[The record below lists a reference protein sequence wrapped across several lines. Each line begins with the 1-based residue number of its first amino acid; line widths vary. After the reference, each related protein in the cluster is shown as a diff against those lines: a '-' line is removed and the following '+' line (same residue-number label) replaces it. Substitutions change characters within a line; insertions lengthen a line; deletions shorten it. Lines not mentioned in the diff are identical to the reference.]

1 MTKSLVLASSF
12 LNNKLLQAKLSSF
25 YTNVQSFGNNI
36 LYRGIQNGKR
46 VKQKVEYSPSLY
58 IPSKKITN
66 FTSLDGEYLDQKIFG
81 DIRSARDFI
90 KQFEG
95 VSNAS
100 KIYGQTRFEYAFIAD
115 QHHGMVDYDFD
126 KVLVGVIDIEVG
138 SENGFPNPY
147 QANEPITAIALK
159 YLNGPIY
166 VFGCGDYETQGK
178 EIYVKCRDEY
188 SLCKQFMSLWADKT
202 PDILTGWNTKF
213 FDEPYIINRFRKILG
228 EDATKKLSPWNY
240 IGERKTNIN
249 GREMVAYNIMGVESL
264 DYIELY
270 KWYAPGGK
278 SQESYRLDAIAQV
291 ELGEGKISYDEFDN
305 LHALYRLNYQ
315 KFIEYNIKDVE
326 LIIKLEEKLKL
337 LELGVTLA
345 YDTKTNFEDIF
356 AQTRMWD
363 SMTYDYLFQKGIIVP
378 PRIVK
383 EKSSAFEGAY
393 VKEVQVG
400 KHDWVA
406 SFDLNSLY
414 PHLMMQYNISPET
427 LIEPE
432 NYTDEMREIL
442 SSGVDVNKLLSKSVD
457 TSKLTNATITPNGQF
472 FRTDIQGF
480 LPKMMEEMYTD
491 RSKFKKLMLKAK
503 QEYEHEQDESKKY
516 EIEKRIAKYNNIQ
529 LAKKVSLNSAYGAL
543 GSQYFRFYDLRMA
556 LGVTTAGQLS
566 IRWIEAKINA
576 WMNKLLETKNADY
589 VIASDTDSIYLRMGE
604 LVNKFI
610 KDTSDKQK
618 VISLMD
624 KICRDKLEPFIDIS
638 YKELSDYVHAYDQ
651 KMQMK
656 REGLS
661 DKGIWTAK
669 KRYILN
675 VYNNEG
681 VQYNEPQM
689 KVMGLEMIK
698 SSTPSAIRE
707 KMKESISLMVNG
719 TEDDIHKFIA
729 KFREDFHKLPPEEI
743 SFPRGLNGLN
753 KYSDAATLYKLGTPI
768 HVKGA
773 ILYNNFL
780 KQHNLT
786 KKYQLIQEG
795 EKIKFT
801 YLKMPNPFK
810 DTVISYPNRLPT
822 ELGLDN
828 YIDYDLQFDKAF
840 LEPIKVILD
849 CMKWSTEKVSSLE
862 DFFS

>member
-1 MTKSLVLASSF
+1 M
-12 LNNKLLQAKLSSF
+12 AKF

-36 LYRGIQNGKR
+36 LYRGINDGKR
-46 VKQKVEYSPSLY
+46 VKQKIEYSPSLY
-58 IPSKKITN
+58 LPSRKNPQGIY
-66 FTSLDGEYLDQKIFG
+66 TSLTGEPLDQKVFG
-81 DIRSARDFI
+81 TIREARDFI

-95 VSNAS
+95 LPGAPV
-100 KIYGQTRFEYAFIAD
+100 IYGQTRFEYAFIAD
-115 QHHGMVDYDFD
+115 QHKGMVDYDFD
-126 KVLVGVIDIEVG
+126 NVLVAVVDIEVG
-138 SENGFPNPY
+138 SENGFPDPY
-147 QANEPITAIALK
+147 KAEEPITAIAIK
-159 YLNGPIY
+159 YLGGDIY
-166 VFGCGDYETQGK
+166 IFGCGDYETQGN
-178 EIYVKCRDEY
+178 EIYVKCKDEY
-188 SLCKQFMSLWADKT
+188 SLCKQFMALWTQKC
-202 PDILTGWNTKF
+202 PDIITGWNTKF

-228 EDATKKLSPWNY
+228 EDETKKLSPWNY
-240 IGERKTNIN
+240 IGERKTMIN
-249 GREMVAYNIMGVESL
+249 NREMIAYNMMGVESL

-278 SQESYRLDAIAQV
+278 SQESYRLDNIAQV
-291 ELGEGKISYDEFDN
+291 ELGEGKISYDEYDN
-305 LHALYRLNYQ
+305 LHSLYRLNYQ

-326 LIIKLEEKLKL
+326 LIIKLEDKLKL
-337 LELGVTLA
+337 LELAVTLA
-345 YDTKTNFEDIF
+345 YDTKTNFEDVF

-363 SMTYDYLFQKGIIVP
+363 SLTYSYLYERKIIVP

-383 EKSSAFEGAY
+383 SKDSAFEGAY
-393 VKEVQVG
+393 VKEVQSG

-432 NYTDEMREIL
+432 NYTDDMRNII
-442 SSGVDVNKLLSKSVD
+442 SQGVSVDKMLSKSVD
-457 TSKLTNATITPNGQF
+457 LSALKDATITPNGQF

-480 LPKMMEEMYTD
+480 LPKMMEEMYSD
-491 RSKFKKLMLKAK
+491 RSKFKKMMLAAK
-503 QEYEHEQDESKKY
+503 QEYENEPDESKKY

-576 WMNKLLETKNADY
+576 YMNKLMETKDNDY
-589 VIASDTDSIYLRMGE
+589 VIASDTDSIYLRLGE
-604 LVNKFI
+604 LVDKFI
-610 KDTSDKQK
+610 GDKHNDKQRT
-618 VISLMD
+618 INFMD
-624 KICRDKLEPFIDIS
+624 KVCENKIQPFIDKS
-638 YKELSDYVHAYDQ
+638 YQELAEYVHAYAQ

-681 VQYNEPQM
+681 VQYKEPQM

-698 SSTPSAIRE
+698 SSTPAVIRE
-707 KMKESISLMVNG
+707 KMKELISIIVNG
-719 TEDDIHKFIA
+719 TESDVQNFIA
-729 KFREDFHKLPPEEI
+729 NFKEEFKSLPPEEI
-743 SFPRGLNGLN
+743 SSPRGLNNLA
-753 KYSDAATLYKLGTPI
+753 KYSDSLSLYKMGTPI

-773 ILYNNFL
+773 ILYNHYL
-780 KQHNLT
+780 KQKNLT
-786 KKYQLIQEG
+786 KKYPLIQEG
-795 EKIKFT
+795 EKVKYS

-810 DTVISYPNRLPT
+810 DTVISFPGRLPK
-822 ELGLDN
+822 EFGLQD
-828 YIDYDLQFDKAF
+828 YIDYDTQFDKAF
-840 LEPIKVILD
+840 LEPIKIILD